1 MSSFKHALI
10 LQIIVLRFTLYVTN
24 KSKLHK
30 HTHNTVKVFV
40 YISAQN
46 NRIDSY
52 ENQSTLGLFNNATQ
66 INLFTRTPPPPF
78 IQMID

>member
-30 HTHNTVKVFV
+30 HTHNTVKEFD

-46 NRIDSY
+46 NRINSY

-66 INLFTRTPPPPF
+66 INLFICTPPFFF

>member
-1 MSSFKHALI
+1 M
-10 LQIIVLRFTLYVTN
+10 LRFTLYVTN

>member
-30 HTHNTVKVFV
+30 HTHNTVKEFD

-46 NRIDSY
+46 NRINSY
-52 ENQSTLGLFNNATQ
+52 ENQ
-66 INLFTRTPPPPF
+66 
-78 IQMID
+78 